1 MSTQQKNKKLKV
13 ALTTLG
19 CKVNQFES
27 AAFLSELGERD
38 VELVPFSTK
47 ADVYIVNTCAVTA
60 KGGAQS
66 RQVIRRAIKT
76 NPKAR
81 LVVTGCYSQV
91 ASQDVLEIAS
101 SPICIVGNGYKHR
114 LVDIALSGLQCD
126 LEMHMGDIARI
137 KEICPL
143 TTKSFGERTRAYMK
157 VQDGC
162 NSFCSYCIVP
172 FARGRSRSYGL
183 DQVLAQSAI
192 FAEQDY
198 KEVVLTGIHLGHYG
212 LDLEP
217 KTNLTNLVRAL
228 VGQNLPIRY
237 RLSSL
242 EPTEITDELLDLMAA
257 SPSIMPYLHIPLQ
270 SGDDGILKKMN
281 RRYPAATFAEKVNK
295 SSERLPGVAIG
306 VDVLVGFPG
315 EDEAAFRN
323 TYELLESLPVSYL
336 HVFPYSKR
344 PGTVAAAMGD
354 QLPKKVKEER
364 VALLRDLD
372 HKKRR
377 DFYRKHLGSVQQVLV
392 EGRKKGQM
400 MRGFSE
406 NYIPVHFKAPS
417 SLVNTLVAVRLEGLA
432 DEGVMGVLIE

>member
-1 MSTQQKNKKLKV
+1 MKV
-13 ALTTLG
+13 ALATLG

-38 VELVPFSTK
+38 VELVPFSHK

-66 RQVIRRAIKT
+66 RQVIRRALKV

-91 ASQDVLEIAS
+91 APQDVLEIAN

-114 LVDIALSGLQCD
+114 LVDIALSDLHCD
-126 LEMHMGDIARI
+126 LEMHMGDIARL
-137 KEICPL
+137 KEVCPL
-143 TTKSFGERTRAYMK
+143 TAKSFGERTRAYMK

-172 FARGRSRSYGL
+172 YARGRSRSYAI
-183 DQVLAQSAI
+183 DQVLNQAAL

-198 KEVVLTGIHLGHYG
+198 REVVLTGIHLGHYG

-217 KTNLTNLVRAL
+217 KTNLVALVRAL
-228 VGQNLPIRY
+228 VAQNLPIRY

-242 EPTEITDELLDLMAA
+242 EPTEITDELLELMAA
-257 SPSIMPYLHIPLQ
+257 SAAIMPYLHIPLQ

-281 RRYPAATFAEKVNK
+281 RRYPAATFAEKVKK
-295 SSERLPGVAIG
+295 SVARLPGVGIG

-323 TYELLESLPVSYL
+323 TYDLLASLPVAYL

-344 PGTVAAAMGD
+344 PGTVAAGMAD
-354 QLPKKVKEER
+354 QVAKKVKEER

-372 HKKRR
+372 HKKRMA
-377 DFYRKHLGSVQQVLV
+377 FYRQHLGSVQQVLV
-392 EGRKKGQM
+392 EGRKQGKM
-400 MRGFSE
+400 LRGFSE
-406 NYIPVHFKAPS
+406 NYIPVHFAAADN
-417 SLVNTLVAVRLEGLA
+417 LANTLVSVRLEELT
-432 DEGVMGVLIE
+432 DDGVLGVLV